1 MSTGDASKYSVVL
14 PTIGLAGLEQEAI
27 RLSRTLDA
35 DGTPAQASLV
45 RQAMMRLLRELEEI
59 ARKTAVLAEQSI
71 KDAELS
77 SRVRPSTGSSGLNTY
92 VGESH
97 PLPTVE
103 GSVGINYE
111 PTLYAHVSWWWTN
124 EEGYSGNL
132 GMKFIGAF
140 GDAGFSSPAKPDP
153 SRFREHPL
161 LRVGKGPGTGKGTI
175 QNPIPARE
183 FVKDGAVIAEAAWHA
198 QIRAAKARFIRECE
212 RAHLDAMAI
221 KRQRAAKTTR
231 RRRP

>member
-1 MSTGDASKYSVVL
+1 
-14 PTIGLAGLEQEAI
+14 
-27 RLSRTLDA
+27 
-35 DGTPAQASLV
+35 
-45 RQAMMRLLRELEEI
+45 MRLLRELEEI

-77 SRVRPSTGSSGLNTY
+77 SRVSRSTGSSGRTLTW
-92 VGESH
+92 
-97 PLPTVE
+97 
-103 GSVGINYE
+103 GSLILCQQLKDRSVSTDE

-140 GDAGFSSPAKPDP
+140 GDAGFGSPAKPDP

-198 QIRAAKARFIRECE
+198 QIRAAKARFIREV
-212 RAHLDAMAI
+212 RAGTPYADGD
-221 KRQRAAKTTR
+221 QAAAGAQR
-231 RRRP
+231 RRGEGGDDPTARLESRLAFPRPRW